1 MEDPGEELE
10 ADDGVDDDDEDD
22 EEGDVEQRDHRHED
36 GVQDNLGGKG
46 LMSGNDFFIYNKFLV
61 EQKYNEKGKIF
72 TILLLSDLNY
82 GNLFRILLTRHL
94 TFYCFQLQ

>member
-1 MEDPGEELE
+1 MEDPGEELK

-46 LMSGNDFFIYNKFLV
+46 LKSGNDFY
-61 EQKYNEKGKIF
+61 
-72 TILLLSDLNY
+72 
-82 GNLFRILLTRHL
+82 
-94 TFYCFQLQ
+94 FQ

>member
-46 LMSGNDFFIYNKFLV
+46 LKSGNDFLFSIIFWWNKNTMRNAKYLQSCYCWIRIMEIFL
-61 EQKYNEKGKIF
+61 EF
-72 TILLLSDLNY
+72 
-82 GNLFRILLTRHL
+82 
-94 TFYCFQLQ
+94 C